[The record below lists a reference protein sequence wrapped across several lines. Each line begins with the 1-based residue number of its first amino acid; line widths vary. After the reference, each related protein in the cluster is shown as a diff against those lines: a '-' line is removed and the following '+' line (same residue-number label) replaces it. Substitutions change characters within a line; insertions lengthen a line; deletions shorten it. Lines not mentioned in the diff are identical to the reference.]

1 MGLFNNSKQTQKRQP
16 SDGPSQSDRNFISK
30 SIRKELREHAR
41 EYLEKALADN
51 VAHFKRDLHVTVDE
65 INTELKSHVTKQVD
79 ATIDSINVE
88 LRQHIT
94 KQLDDQLIEYKK
106 AMKGAQDV
114 ALQSVI
120 RSAQVVREQ
129 HERLSETLQKDIAD
143 QQLAFAETFRE
154 NKTKLAKLQDAQGQA
169 LESITAT
176 AKSLEEQH
184 EKLNQAVQKN
194 IDEQKAVLVKAFDE
208 NMAQIIEHY
217 LLEALGDQYGLKTQ
231 LPSIIK
237 QMEANKQAIMDDI
250 TL

>member
-1 MGLFNNSKQTQKRQP
+1 MGLFNNDRKVSKQA
-16 SDGPSQSDRNFISK
+16 SSGGPSQSDRNFISK

-51 VAHFKRDLHVTVDE
+51 VAHFKRDLHATVDE
-65 INTELKSHVTKQVD
+65 INTELKAHVTKQVD
-79 ATIDSINVE
+79 VTIDNINTE
-88 LRQHIT
+88 LRKHIT
-94 KQLDDQLIEYKK
+94 KQLDDQLVEYKK

-143 QQLAFAETFRE
+143 QKLMFAETFRE
-154 NKTKLAKLQDAQGQA
+154 NKLKMAKMKETEDAA
-169 LESITAT
+169 LETITNT
-176 AKSLEEQH
+176 AKALEKQQEQ
-184 EKLNQAVQKN
+184 LTNGVQKN
-194 IDEQKAVLVKAFDE
+194 IDKQKVVLAKALDE

-217 LLEALGDQYGLKTQ
+217 LLEALGDQYGLKAQ

-237 QMEANKQAIMDDI
+237 QMEANKQAIVDDI
-250 TL
+250 RL

>member
-1 MGLFNNSKQTQKRQP
+1 MGLFSNNKPTQKRMS

-30 SIRKELREHAR
+30 AIRKELREHAR

-51 VAHFKRDLHVTVDE
+51 VAHFKRDLHATVDE

-79 ATIDSINVE
+79 VTIDSINIE
-88 LRQHIT
+88 LRRHIT

-129 HERLSETLQKDIAD
+129 HERLSETLQKDITD
-143 QQLAFAETFRE
+143 QKLTFAETFRD
-154 NKTKLAKLQDAQGQA
+154 NKVKLDKLHETQEAALASVSATAAA
-169 LESITAT
+169 LEM
-176 AKSLEEQH
+176 QH
-184 EKLNQAVQKN
+184 QRLNESVQKN
-194 IDEQKAVLVKAFDE
+194 IDDQKALMTKAFDE
-208 NMAQIIEHY
+208 NMAKIVEHY
-217 LLEALGDQYGLKTQ
+217 LLEAIGDQYGLKSQ

-237 QMEANKQAIMDDI
+237 QMEANKQAIVDDI
-250 TL
+250 AL

>member
-1 MGLFNNSKQTQKRQP
+1 MGLFNNDRKTNKQA
-16 SDGPSQSDRNFISK
+16 SSGGPSQSDRNFISK

-51 VAHFKRDLHVTVDE
+51 VAHFKRDLHATVDE
-65 INTELKSHVTKQVD
+65 INTELKAHVTKQVD
-79 ATIDSINVE
+79 VTIDNINTE
-88 LRQHIT
+88 LRKHIT
-94 KQLDDQLIEYKK
+94 KQLDDQLVEYKK

-143 QQLAFAETFRE
+143 QKLMFAETFRE
-154 NKTKLAKLQDAQGQA
+154 NKVKMAKMKEVEDAA
-169 LESITAT
+169 LETITNT
-176 AKSLEEQH
+176 AKALEQQQEQ
-184 EKLNQAVQKN
+184 LTNGVQKN
-194 IDEQKAVLVKAFDE
+194 IDNQKVVLAKALDE

-217 LLEALGDQYGLKTQ
+217 LLDALGDQYGLKAQ

-237 QMEANKQAIMDDI
+237 QMEANKQAIVDDMQ
-250 TL
+250 L

>member
-1 MGLFNNSKQTQKRQP
+1 MGLFNNNKQTHKR
-16 SDGPSQSDRNFISK
+16 SSGDGPSQSDRNFISK

-51 VAHFKRDLHVTVDE
+51 VAHFKRDLHATVDE

-88 LRQHIT
+88 LRKHIT

-143 QQLAFAETFRE
+143 QQLAFSEAFRE
-154 NKTKLAKLQDAQGQA
+154 NKTKLAKLQDTQAQA

-194 IDEQKAVLVKAFDE
+194 IDDQKMVLVKAFDA

-217 LLEALGDQYGLKTQ
+217 LLEALGDQYGLKSQ